1 MQTPTSPVTLLQQA
15 IGRALLEALQRSRTA
30 HPPAGLAPAAGQGLP
45 ASDWLVSPA
54 RIGAGVGAAAQ
65 ALAAAQVSTP
75 VERARL
81 AGLLQRCLQ
90 HYRSQLRQDEQTDDA
105 GAALAC
111 CLAAVL
117 QAVLQQAVTP
127 ARWQGTLDWIR
138 TWAEIQPLW
147 DAAPLEQRQ
156 DFFER
161 MAILAAALGEWA
173 VQASRQPGQALAAA
187 RNLAE
192 SCLQQQLGLQAE
204 QLVLALQRFGV
215 CDADAG
221 NPSWGDAEL
230 PTVPAFGAGDHRL

>member
-1 MQTPTSPVTLLQQA
+1 MHTPASPVALQQA
-15 IGRALLEALQRSRTA
+15 IGQALLQALQRSGTA
-30 HPPAGLAPAAGQGLP
+30 HPPAGLAPATGHGLP
-45 ASDWLVSPA
+45 VSDWLVPPA
-54 RIGAGVGAAAQ
+54 RHGSGVGAAAQ
-65 ALAAAQVSTP
+65 ALTAAQVSTP

-81 AGLLQRCLQ
+81 AGLLQRCLL

-117 QAVLQQAVTP
+117 QAVVQQAVTP

-173 VQASRQPGQALAAA
+173 VQASRQPGQAPLAA
-187 RNLAE
+187 RSLAKL
-192 SCLQQQLGLQAE
+192 CLQQQLGLQAAP
-204 QLVLALQRFGV
+204 LVQALQRFGV
-215 CDADAG
+215 CDGDADD
-221 NPSWGDAEL
+221 PSWGDAEL

>member
-1 MQTPTSPVTLLQQA
+1 MTNPTAPGALQQA
-15 IGRALLEALQRSRTA
+15 IGQALLQALQRSGTA
-30 HPPAGLAPAAGQGLP
+30 HPPAGLAPRSTHELP
-45 ASDWLVSPA
+45 TSDWLVPA
-54 RIGAGVGAAAQ
+54 ARHGAAVGAAAQ

-75 VERARL
+75 LERARL
-81 AGLLQRCLQ
+81 AGLLQRCLL
-90 HYRSQLRQDEQTDDA
+90 HYRSQLRQDEPSDDA

-117 QAVLQQAVTP
+117 QACVQQAVTP

-173 VQASRQPGQALAAA
+173 VQASRQPGRALVAA
-187 RNLAE
+187 RSLAE
-192 SCLQQQLGLQAE
+192 SCLQQQLGLPAA
-204 QLVLALQRFGV
+204 QLVQVLQRFGV
-215 CDADAG
+215 CDGDAG
-221 NPSWGDAEL
+221 DPSWGDAEL
-230 PTVPAFGAGDHRL
+230 PTVPAFGAGGHRL